1 MSWLVLT
8 VWLFLIH
15 RDLFLDFIYVVFW
28 KKNTLTGL
36 NVTSYVNINLADK
49 RRRYGQLLMI
59 NHNNTSKSFPLLIS
73 HIIVSNHQ
81 SNLYCFRHAICCN
94 LTKAFTYSK
103 TGQDKFAEIST
114 KIVEHSI
121 IFSWTPITQVI

>member
-1 MSWLVLT
+1 MLP
-8 VWLFLIH
+8 
-15 RDLFLDFIYVVFW
+15 
-28 KKNTLTGL
+28 
-36 NVTSYVNINLADK
+36 TSYVNINLADK
-49 RRRYGQLLMI
+49 RRRYGQILMI

-81 SNLYCFRHAICCN
+81 SNLYCFRHAICSN

-114 KIVEHSI
+114 KIVIVLFLVELPLLRLYNSI
-121 IFSWTPITQVI
+121 FILGLTT